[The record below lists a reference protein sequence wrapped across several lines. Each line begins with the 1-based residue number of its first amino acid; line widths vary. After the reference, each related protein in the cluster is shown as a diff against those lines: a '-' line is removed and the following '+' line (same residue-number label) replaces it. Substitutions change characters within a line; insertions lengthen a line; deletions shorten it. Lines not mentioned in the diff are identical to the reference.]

1 MDILKQDQKDNNKN
15 VKSTKSPE
23 ESQNLCEDEQV
34 SLLVQHVLSKVVKE
48 MENTDCGFGGK
59 INSTTGPITP
69 VSDVHS
75 MTSPMKQINSETSV
89 NSLRQMFPEKSETS
103 VKQVSTETS
112 MISVRHSETSMTSG
126 KQVDALTLTTPI
138 KQASSE
144 TSMTPV
150 KQVDALTSMT
160 PIKQASSE
168 TSMTPVKQVDALT
181 LTTPIKQASSETLM
195 TPVKQ
200 VDALTSMTPIKQAS
214 SETSMTPVKQV
225 DALTSMTPIK
235 QASSETSMTPV
246 KQVDALTSMTP
257 IKQANSETSITPLK
271 LANTH
276 TAMTPVPIQK
286 NSSDPSNT
294 PTMSCTDV
302 ATSMTPIEHV
312 NQDTMVSPVKMQSTA
327 IGTSPLVAVLQP
339 EMITQ
344 LPLETLRSE
353 LESAAISNELLRSE
367 CDELNGKVE
376 DLESLLKEVRNS
388 ASKESGDLQERI
400 DQLQN
405 ELEEALEINYQM
417 ELKKVK

>member
-15 VKSTKSPE
+15 VKFTKFPE

-48 MENTDCGFGGK
+48 MENSDCRFGGK

-69 VSDVHS
+69 VSDVHL
-75 MTSPMKQINSETSV
+75 MTSPTKQINSETSV

-112 MISVRHSETSMTSG
+112 MISLTETSMTPG

-144 TSMTPV
+144 TLMTPV
-150 KQVDALTSMT
+150 KQVDALTSIT

-168 TSMTPVKQVDALT
+168 TS
-181 LTTPIKQASSETLM
+181 M

-294 PTMSCTDV
+294 PTMSCTNV

-388 ASKESGDLQERI
+388 ASKESGVLQERI